1 MLCAVVPWSSPGC
14 LRLLG
19 DVTVQKASGFELFE
33 LQSSLVERIRVPSLE
48 FPLRLGAVLSLEQVP
63 WVQKSQQPALI
74 SQVW

>member
-1 MLCAVVPWSSPGC
+1 MLCAVVPWSSLGC

-33 LQSSLVERIRVPSLE
+33 LQSSLVERIHVPSLE